1 MPRLLAAFRSW
12 DLHNL
17 CSTRGNS
24 RQLHALT
31 ACWWPSN
38 SPEQTSS
45 LGRVRSITCTLNAAL
60 GAAPRGKGDMILM
73 PYTIL
78 NLKFL
83 KCNTTDRGL
92 TGDAFECHRTR
103 AASPGLRREE
113 SGWTKMSSSSCSC
126 SSRIVVVVV
135 AAAVVVVA
143 AWQHSSSSS
152 SISSSGGAVQSCSH
166 RNSLP

>member
-1 MPRLLAAFRSW
+1 
-12 DLHNL
+12 
-17 CSTRGNS
+17 
-24 RQLHALT
+24 
-31 ACWWPSN
+31 
-38 SPEQTSS
+38 
-45 LGRVRSITCTLNAAL
+45 
-60 GAAPRGKGDMILM
+60 MILM

-166 RNSLP
+166 GTHFHDARWCHCQKTILVDSSHDEIGCGGHTAHRTLHNLPADAMILGVGVQTTTQPTDS